1 MTIHRANRPF
11 ASFFMGGFECSAHRR
26 LDGERLDLIR
36 ATGHDRLAES
46 DYLTLAEYGIRT
58 VRDGVRWHLVEASPG
73 RYDWS
78 SLAPQL
84 EAARAGRTQV
94 IWDLCHYGWPDDL
107 DIWSA
112 AFVDRFAR
120 FAAEAARVVGD
131 ATDGPAF
138 YCPVNEVSFWAWA
151 GGEVGRFNPGCAG
164 RGAELKRQLVRAA
177 IAAIDAIRSVDPQ
190 ARFIT
195 AEPLINVEPGL
206 GDDAHRR
213 GAEIYH
219 EAQYEVLDLLSGR
232 LEPELGGSPEFLDL
246 IGLNYYPDN
255 QWYWGGPTI
264 PVGHHAYRPLSH
276 LLAEAFGRYERPI
289 FLAETGAEGC
299 GRASWLHYVA
309 GEVLHAIENG
319 IPVLGICLYPVLD
332 YPGWENG
339 RTCRVGLLSL
349 PEAGERRIFAPLARE
364 IRAQQKLAAEF
375 LSGSATVSSLIAA
388 E

>member
-78 SLAPQL
+78 SLSPQL
-84 EAARAGRTQV
+84 EAARTGRTQV

-120 FAAEAARVVGD
+120 FAAEASRVIGD

-151 GGEVGRFNPGCAG
+151 GGEVARFNPGCAG

-177 IAAIDAIRSVDPQ
+177 IAAIDAIRSVDPH

-264 PVGHHAYRPLSH
+264 PVGHHAYRPLSG
-276 LLAEAFGRYERPI
+276 LLAEAFGRYQRPI

-319 IPVLGICLYPVLD
+319 IPVLGICLYPILD

-349 PEAGERRIFAPLARE
+349 PEEGERRVFAPLARE
-364 IRAQQKLAAEF
+364 IGTQRKLAAEF
-375 LSGSATVSSLIAA
+375 LSAAGTVSPLIAA